1 MNTRTKRIS
10 AVKIV
15 VMMIAAYVMMTF
27 SMMGASAAGIISTD
41 VTETATVLA
50 QQQGGDGWSNIIQ
63 WISNITNNVKLV
75 AYTIAALAVVVLG
88 IIFIAGGGQSL
99 SKGKGMAIGIL
110 VGVAVVSF
118 GVGLIDS
125 LKQV

>member
-50 QQQGGDGWSNIIQ
+50 QQQGGDGWGNIQQ
-63 WISNITNNVKLV
+63 WIANITNNVKLI
-75 AYTIAALAVVVLG
+75 AYSIAGLAVVVLG
-88 IIFIAGGGQSL
+88 IIFITGGGQAL
-99 SKGKGMAIGIL
+99 TKGKGMAVGIL
-110 VGVAVVSF
+110 VGVAVISF
-118 GVGLIDS
+118 GIGLIDS

>member
-27 SMMGASAAGIISTD
+27 SMGASAAGIISTD

-50 QQQGGDGWSNIIQ
+50 QQQGGDGWGNIQQ
-63 WISNITNNVKLV
+63 WIANITNNVKLI
-75 AYTIAALAVVVLG
+75 AYSIAGLAVVVLG
-88 IIFIAGGGQSL
+88 IIFITGGGQAL
-99 SKGKGMAIGIL
+99 SKGKGMAVGIL

-118 GVGLIDS
+118 GIGLIDS

>member
-50 QQQGGDGWSNIIQ
+50 QQQGDGWGNIQQ
-63 WISNITNNVKLV
+63 WIANITNNVKLI
-75 AYTIAALAVVVLG
+75 AYSIAGLAVVVLG
-88 IIFIAGGGQSL
+88 IIFITGGGQAL
-99 SKGKGMAIGIL
+99 SKGKGMAVSIL

-118 GVGLIDS
+118 GIGLIDS